1 MSNLLKSVEALED
14 RSYEAHRLSKSVDL
28 KLAVD
33 IIPALKLIENIFKK
47 ITSSPTFRMGEVE
60 KEELNDLMMKLS
72 SHLHYESANPAD
84 RESERAFC

>member
-1 MSNLLKSVEALED
+1 
-14 RSYEAHRLSKSVDL
+14 
-28 KLAVD
+28 
-33 IIPALKLIENIFKK
+33 
-47 ITSSPTFRMGEVE
+47 MGEVE